1 MERRERKD
9 SSGGGGLGAL
19 FGMAVGALAV
29 GGIAYLV
36 NKFSEECK
44 SEDSSYN

>member
-36 NKFSEECK
+36 NKFSEESK
-44 SEDSSYN
+44 AEATS